1 MDDLISRQAAID
13 ALGEA
18 PEVWTNSPEEFAA
31 LNQWEMD
38 LVAIKAVPSADRPSG
53 HWVLI
58 NRGLDIYMC
67 DRCGEILQIDS
78 VPIWDY
84 CPVCGARMEGETDG
98 RPNQQTGGIGHPR

>member
-1 MDDLISRQAAID
+1 MDEMISKLAAID

-18 PEVWTNSPEEFAA
+18 PEVWMDTPEEFAA

-38 LVAIKAVPSADRPSG
+38 VTAIKAVPSADRPSG
-53 HWVLI
+53 HWVLV

-67 DRCGEILQIDS
+67 DSCGEIFQIDR

-98 RPNQQTGGIGHPR
+98 RPN

>member
-1 MDDLISRQAAID
+1 MDDLISRQALLKQIEID
-13 ALGEA
+13 SEGTLGSYGDN
-18 PEVWTNSPEEFAA
+18 WQFINTIRK
-31 LNQWEMD
+31 M
-38 LVAIKAVPSADRPSG
+38 PSADRPSG

-84 CPVCGARMEGETDG
+84 CPVCGARMGGETDG
-98 RPNQQTGGIGHPR
+98 RPNQQTGGD